1 MKLRNLKAYFVISF
15 LAAAITAVLTLF
27 GTRVPENALI
37 AFLITFIVMLVIIAT
52 IDLSVKQ
59 EEQDP
64 NKPRLS

>member
-15 LAAAITAVLTLF
+15 LSAAITAVLTLF